1 MVPSVAQRGHSFV
14 GAGKYYL
21 HDKGADTSERVGW
34 TRTYNLSTNDPDKAM
49 RMMAWTAMH
58 ADDLKAQAGVAPT
71 GRTATTGAVYSYSL
85 AWAPNQKPNEQEM
98 REAVESSL
106 RYLRLQHHE
115 AVAIQHTETA
125 HPHVHVVVNLVD
137 PDTGKRRSPYNDHL
151 IHSKWAEEWERNHGG
166 IIIKKRQQ
174 NNAKRDGGEYVKHR
188 PEKVD
193 HAAEIN
199 RLFKQSDSPKAFKA
213 ALEQSGYAL
222 AQGDKRGVV
231 LVADDGK
238 ILSLARQL
246 EGQRA
251 KDIKAY
257 FRGHID
263 TAALPDAATLS
274 EFRKQQAAAK
284 DHAAKK
290 RQEKTRQAKK
300 QADETVDR
308 DAQTQANQDAIE
320 DAAIAQAVAQDRER
334 AILQRGQ
341 DVAIMTADQWDKQLA
356 QIRAEQRKATQ
367 ERQIDGQQQRQR
379 ERLKWEEIKTIK
391 EAEFRASYN
400 RDDYAQRLRVV
411 EEQHEQ
417 TRGFFAWLTGRKAR
431 LAEEAEGLKLTLAN
445 IDWRIAEKLHA
456 EKAETLKHELAE
468 KEAQAQRTGGRPAT
482 SHANENTPDI
492 APTFDGSASRPS
504 TAAPDALTPKFDR
517 EAYIERRTAEMQAKE
532 DAKRDGG
539 RSQGDEEDGPAQG
552 ISR

>member
-21 HDKGADTSERVGW
+21 HDKEADTSERVGW
-34 TRTYNLSTNDPDKAM
+34 TRTYNLSTNDPEKGL

-85 AWAPNQKPNEQEM
+85 AWAPNQTPDEQEM

-125 HPHVHVVVNLVD
+125 HPHVHVIVNLVD

-151 IHSKWAEEWERNHGG
+151 IHSKWAEEWERKHGG
-166 IIIKKRQQ
+166 IIIKKRQE

-284 DHAAKK
+284 GHTAKKKQEQK
-290 RQEKTRQAKK
+290 RQEKQRA
-300 QADETVDR
+300 ADTVDR

-320 DAAIAQAVAQDRER
+320 KAAIAQAIAEDR
-334 AILQRGQ
+334 
-341 DVAIMTADQWDKQLA
+341 KQAMREAFKRKAAEEWQQHLA
-356 QIRAEQRKATQ
+356 RVEQRKAVQ
-367 ERQIDGQQQRQR
+367 ERQIEGQQQRQR
-379 ERLKWEEIKTIK
+379 ERLKWEEIKAIK
-391 EAEFRASYN
+391 EAEFRAHYN
-400 RDDYAQRLRVV
+400 RDEYAQRLREVQ
-411 EEQHEQ
+411 EQQ
-417 TRGFFAWLTGRKAR
+417 QNTRGFFAWLTGRKER

-445 IDWRIAEKLHA
+445 IDWRIAEKLNVERA
-456 EKAETLKHELAE
+456 EALKAELVQ
-468 KEAQAQRTGGRPAT
+468 KEAQAQRTGGRPT
-482 SHANENTPDI
+482 TGHANENTPNV
-492 APTFDGSASRPS
+492 APTFDGSASGPPP
-504 TAAPDALTPKFDR
+504 APPDALTPKFDR

-532 DAKRDGG
+532 DAKREGG
-539 RSQGDEEDGPAQG
+539 RSQDDEDGPAQG